1 MTNGS
6 LSYRRV
12 LVWILR
18 VAALVIVAWGVSGTV
33 RGAAAKLGE
42 HEWHVQP
49 VWLVFSGLLYAFG
62 LVPMGWFWNRTLHA
76 LGFSP
81 PFPAT
86 LRAYFL
92 GHLGKYVPGKAMSV
106 ILRVATVRRWVP
118 SMRAALSSALVETLT
133 MMAVGAL
140 LAGIISAVVLRL
152 EPIITLAAFGM
163 AGAAGVPVL
172 PPVFRRLA
180 SLGISQPPGNDEADT
195 TPASDFEK
203 RLARVDCRLLASG
216 CGSAIVCWLFAGL
229 SLWATV
235 RAIGI
240 ESLSPL
246 HDLPLFVAAAAFSVV
261 AGFLSQLPAGLGVR
275 DGLLIKLLVPA
286 CGDVNAIVVA
296 VLVRVVWLV
305 SELAVCGILYIGVA
319 MRPEQKSNG

>member
-1 MTNGS
+1 M
-6 LSYRRV
+6 
-12 LVWILR
+12 
-18 VAALVIVAWGVSGTV
+18 IVAWGVSGTV
-33 RGAAAKLGE
+33 RGASAKLSE

-49 VWLVFSGLLYAFG
+49 AWLVFSGLLYAFG
-62 LVPMGWFWNRTLHA
+62 LVPMGWFWNRTLFA
-76 LGFSP
+76 LGFMP

-133 MMAVGAL
+133 MMAVGGL
-140 LAGIISAVVLRL
+140 LAGVISALVLPV
-152 EPIITLAAFGM
+152 EPIVTLAAFAM
-163 AGAAGVPVL
+163 ACVAGVPVL

-180 SLGISQPPGNDEADT
+180 SLGISQPPGNDGEDAI
-195 TPASDFEK
+195 PASDFEQ
-203 RLARVDCRLLASG
+203 RLAQVDYRLLASG

-240 ESLSPL
+240 VSLSPL

-275 DGLLIKLLVPA
+275 DGLLIKILVPA

-296 VLVRVVWLV
+296 VLLRVVWLV

-319 MRPEQKSNG
+319 VWPKSKSNGN